1 MQKIAVVIPKYG
13 LVGGAEQF
21 ASELTGRLADQSGYD
36 FHVLANR
43 WQAGTPDIKFHKIPI
58 ITFPKYLTT
67 LSFAYFTRRQINRN
81 NFSLVHSHERIFG
94 ADIFTLHGI
103 PHRYWVHN
111 IRRKKMSLY
120 DLTTAWVEKKLVYE
134 GNCQKFIAVSNLTRD
149 IFLQEYNID
158 PQRVAV
164 IHPGVDLNDYAT
176 ADKKLI
182 RADIRKEY
190 GFSSEETIILFASMN
205 FEIKGLDAIILSLA
219 KLKAKQHRFKLLV
232 VGKGNIRKYTQMARE
247 ANIAEDVVFTGMLSK
262 GNLIRL
268 YLAGDIYVMLSKF
281 DTFGMVVLEAMA
293 AGLPVIISS
302 NVGAKDIVQE
312 GENGFIISDTSDTNY
327 VASKIALLLNETTR
341 NSMVQSAYYTAMQNT
356 WDHVA
361 LKYRRIYE
369 NILDELAKSPR
380 AVIPTKAGIYNMLQS
395 LDSRLRGND
404 KKGLN

>member
-1 MQKIAVVIPKYG
+1 
-13 LVGGAEQF
+13 
-21 ASELTGRLADQSGYD
+21 
-36 FHVLANR
+36 
-43 WQAGTPDIKFHKIPI
+43 
-58 ITFPKYLTT
+58 
-67 LSFAYFTRRQINRN
+67 
-81 NFSLVHSHERIFG
+81 
-94 ADIFTLHGI
+94 
-103 PHRYWVHN
+103 
-111 IRRKKMSLY
+111 
-120 DLTTAWVEKKLVYE
+120 
-134 GNCQKFIAVSNLTRD
+134 
-149 IFLQEYNID
+149 
-158 PQRVAV
+158 
-164 IHPGVDLNDYAT
+164 
-176 ADKKLI
+176 
-182 RADIRKEY
+182 
-190 GFSSEETIILFASMN
+190 
-205 FEIKGLDAIILSLA
+205 
-219 KLKAKQHRFKLLV
+219 LLV

>member
-43 WQAGTPDIKFHKIPI
+43 WQAGTTDIKFHKIPI

-120 DLTTAWVEKKLVYE
+120 DLTTAWVEKKLVTQ

-158 PQRVAV
+158 PQKVAV

-205 FEIKGLDAIILSLA
+205 FEIKGLDDVLFSLA
-219 KLKAKQHRFKLLV
+219 KLKAQNKKFKLIV
-232 VGKGNIRKYTQMARE
+232 AGKGNIKKYTRIAQEIQMHS
-247 ANIAEDVVFTGMLSK
+247 DVIFTGPVSK
-262 GNLIRL
+262 ERLIKM
-268 YLAGDIYVMLSKF
+268 YLAGDIYIMLSKF

-293 AGLPVIISS
+293 AGLPAIISS
-302 NVGAKDIVQE
+302 NVGAKDLVQE
-312 GENGFIISDTSDTNY
+312 NKNGFIISNTSDTDY
-327 VASKIALLLNETTR
+327 IAAKIALLLDEDFR
-341 NSMVQSAYYTAMQNT
+341 RQMSEAAYQTAAQNT
-356 WDHVA
+356 WDDVTRKYAA
-361 LKYRRIYE
+361 LYEDILAGNRR
-369 NILDELAKSPR
+369 
-380 AVIPTKAGIYNMLQS
+380 
-395 LDSRLRGND
+395 
-404 KKGLN
+404 

>member
-380 AVIPTKAGIYNMLQS
+380 AVIPTKAG
-395 LDSRLRGND
+395 
-404 KKGLN
+404 

>member
-43 WQAGTPDIKFHKIPI
+43 WQAGATDIKFHKIPI

-67 LSFAYFTRRQINRN
+67 LSFAYFTQRRLNRN

-219 KLKAKQHRFKLLV
+219 KLKGKQHRFKLLV
-232 VGKGNIRKYTQMARE
+232 AGKGNIRKYTQMARE
-247 ANIAEDVVFTGMLSK
+247 ASIAEDVVFTGMLSK

-268 YLAGDIYVMLSKF
+268 YLASDMYVMLSKF

-312 GENGFIISDTSDTNY
+312 GENGFIISDTSDANY
-327 VASKIALLLNETTR
+327 VASKIALLLNETIR

-369 NILDELAKSPR
+369 SIPGTRNLKKS
-380 AVIPTKAGIYNMLQS
+380 I
-395 LDSRLRGND
+395 
-404 KKGLN
+404 

>member
-21 ASELTGRLADQSGYD
+21 ASELTGRLANQAGYD

-43 WQAGTPDIKFHKIPI
+43 WQAGATDIKFHKIPI

-67 LSFAYFTRRQINRN
+67 LSFAYFTQRRLNRN

-111 IRRKKMSLY
+111 IRRKRMSLY
-120 DLTTAWVEKKLVYE
+120 DLATDWVEKKLVYE

-158 PQRVAV
+158 PQRVTV
-164 IHPGVDLNDYAT
+164 IHPGVDLNDYAI

-190 GFSSEETIILFASMN
+190 GFSSEEPIILFASMN
-205 FEIKGLDAIILSLA
+205 FEIKGLDAIMLSLA
-219 KLKAKQHRFKLLV
+219 KLKAKQHSFKLLV
-232 VGKGNIRKYTQMARE
+232 AGKGNVKKYTQVAHE

-268 YLAGDIYVMLSKF
+268 YLASDMYVMLSKF
-281 DTFGMVVLEAMA
+281 DTFGMVVLEAIA
-293 AGLPVIISS
+293 AGLPIIISS

-312 GENGFIISDTSDTNY
+312 GENGFIISDTSDANY
-327 VASKIALLLNETTR
+327 VASKIALLLNETIR
-341 NSMVQSAYYTAMQNT
+341 SSMVQSAYYTAMQNT

-369 NILDELAKSPR
+369 NIL
-380 AVIPTKAGIYNMLQS
+380 V
-395 LDSRLRGND
+395 SRGRI
-404 KKGLN
+404 

>member
-21 ASELTGRLADQSGYD
+21 ASELTGRLANQAGYD

-43 WQAGTPDIKFHKIPI
+43 WQAGATDIKFHKIPI

-67 LSFAYFTRRQINRN
+67 LSFAYFTQRRLNRN

-111 IRRKKMSLY
+111 IRRKRMSLY
-120 DLTTAWVEKKLVYE
+120 DLATDWVEKKLVYE

-158 PQRVAV
+158 PQRVTV
-164 IHPGVDLNDYAT
+164 IHPGVDLNDYAI

-190 GFSSEETIILFASMN
+190 GFSSEEPIILFASMN
-205 FEIKGLDAIILSLA
+205 FEIKGLDAIMLSLA
-219 KLKAKQHRFKLLV
+219 KLKAKQHSFKLLV
-232 VGKGNIRKYTQMARE
+232 AGKGNVKKYTQVAHE

-268 YLAGDIYVMLSKF
+268 YLASDMYVMLSKF

-312 GENGFIISDTSDTNY
+312 GENGFIISDTSDANY
-327 VASKIALLLNETTR
+327 VASKIALLLNETIR
-341 NSMVQSAYYTAMQNT
+341 SSMVQSAYYTAMQNT

-369 NILDELAKSPR
+369 NIL
-380 AVIPTKAGIYNMLQS
+380 V
-395 LDSRLRGND
+395 SRGRI
-404 KKGLN
+404 